1 VSTDI
6 PTPLLY
12 LVKRVELAVRKN
24 LDAVLEVHGLTTIQ
38 YTALTT
44 LARHDGMTAAALA
57 RYSFVAP
64 QTMAQL
70 VGLLEARSW
79 VDRIPDPESRRRQLL
94 VLTDG
99 GRRLLDDL
107 REPVAEVE
115 TRMVAETDD
124 ADLAV
129 VRSALRTFGSSLE
142 PQTAP
147 VAALD
152 DESSATRRTD
162 RTRPRTRRGSPTS
175 LLLTVFGDYWSERSE
190 ALPSAAIVSVLGDFG
205 VSEAAARTSLSRMVK
220 HGLLSPSR
228 AGRKT
233 GYRPTARSDAILS
246 DTLHRIVAFGGEER
260 DWDGSW
266 SVVLVD
272 DDRLSRSLR
281 DAVRSRM
288 EWLGFARL
296 VDGLWLSPWDR
307 HATALEELAKLG
319 VVDDVTTLTAR
330 VPDELPGPRRPEE
343 AWDLVQLDLEYRAF
357 LAEARRLRDALAAGV
372 LDPAEALVHRTGLT
386 DEWIALIGADPDLP
400 RDLLPGDWPRSE
412 AREAFFDTHEA
423 LGERAISR
431 VSEAVAAVDPTLAD
445 LVVRRSFRD
454 FVSQRD

>member
-1 VSTDI
+1 VSTET

-24 LDAVLEVHGLTTIQ
+24 LDAVLEPHGLTTIQ

-70 VGLLEARSW
+70 VGILEARGW
-79 VDRIPDPESRRRQLL
+79 VDRAPDPHSRRRQLL
-94 VLTDG
+94 VLTDA

-107 REPVAEVE
+107 RDPVAEVE
-115 TRMVAETDD
+115 ARMVAGADD

-129 VRSALRTFGSSLE
+129 VRGALRGFGSSLE
-142 PQTAP
+142 PQPAH
-147 VAALD
+147 AAVPGD
-152 DESSATRRTD
+152 ASSALRRTD
-162 RTRPRTRRGSPTS
+162 RATPRTRRGSPTS

-190 ALPSAAIVSVLGDFG
+190 ALPSAAIVSLLGDFG
-205 VSEAAARTSLSRMVK
+205 VSEAAARTALSRMVK
-220 HGLLSPSR
+220 HGLLEPSR

-233 GYRPTARSDAILS
+233 GYRPSARSDTVLN
-246 DTLHRIVAFGGEER
+246 DTLHRIVSFGGEER

-281 DAVRSRM
+281 DAVRARM

-296 VDGLWLSPWDR
+296 VDGFWLAPWDR
-307 HATALEELAKLG
+307 HAAALEELGKLG

-343 AWDLVQLDLEYRAF
+343 AWDLVQLDREYRAF
-357 LAEARRLRDALAAGV
+357 LAEARRLQDALAAGV

-386 DEWIALIGADPDLP
+386 DEWIALIGSDPDLP

-412 AREAFFDTHEA
+412 AREVFFDTHDA

-431 VSEAVAAVDPTLAD
+431 VTEAVAAVDPTLAD
-445 LVVRRSFRD
+445 LVVRRSFREFLRRGD
-454 FVSQRD
+454 